1 MLKLYGLKTC
11 ETCRKALKAL
21 DINGVEVAFHD
32 LRAEGV
38 SIKQIEKWAKAVGW
52 EKLLNKAST
61 TWRAL
66 PERDKDG
73 VTKEKAIALMAAH
86 PTLIKRPVIERG
98 PTEVHIG
105 WSDETRKAVL

>member
-38 SIKQIEKWAKAVGW
+38 SKERIEKWAGAVWLG
-52 EKLLNKAST
+52 KASEQG
-61 TWRAL
+61 L
-66 PERDKDG
+66 DD
-73 VTKEKAIALMAAH
+73 MAGAS
-86 PTLIKRPVIERG
+86 G
-98 PTEVHIG
+98 
-105 WSDETRKAVL
+105 